1 MDEHFAAFVISN
13 ATMLCIGG
21 ITRAEAEMAI
31 EDGADIDGQ
40 GYYLFLASAEEPK
53 QPIRLLAKFF
63 SAMEAEAAARLFER
77 HAPA

>member
-1 MDEHFAAFVISN
+1 
-13 ATMLCIGG
+13 
-21 ITRAEAEMAI
+21 MAI